1 MEIDNESYKR
11 LKIRGLLPNEVRDHN
26 VGASDYSAHVIQPW
40 SIWIDYALNPWDAD
54 IVKRVLRSKQGEDR
68 KQDYQKIIHI
78 CEERIRQIDAVREF
92 VSIDNEEDS
101 RESDTVDGVRF
112 FGGVENFKYII
123 E

>member
-1 MEIDNESYKR
+1 MEISNEIYKR
-11 LKIRGLLPNEVRDHN
+11 LQIRGLLPNEVRDHN

-92 VSIDNEEDS
+92 IYTDNEEDS
-101 RESDTVDGVRF
+101 QESDTVDGVRF
-112 FGGVENFKYII
+112 FGGIENYKYVI

>member
-1 MEIDNESYKR
+1 MEIDNEIYKR
-11 LKIRGLLPNEVRDHN
+11 LKIRGLLPDEVRDHN

-92 VSIDNEEDS
+92 INAGDEEYS
-101 RESDTVDGVRF
+101 RRADTVEGVRF
-112 FGGVENFKYII
+112 FGGIENYKYVI